1 MDAPETSK
9 FGNPGQPFSQ
19 EAKDFLYAQVYNK
32 MVKVKLL
39 SKDQYSRAVG
49 SVTSTSTEPRS
60 KFLPFLTK
68 KEESDWSLKLIERG
82 YATLYTGGG
91 AQYNDR
97 REELIRKMEHAKKNK
112 LGVWSIQH
120 NNDGDGGEEYVDPAA
135 YKRAMKARMKTGR

>member
-19 EAKDFLYAQVYNK
+19 EAKDFLYTQVYNK

-39 SKDQYSRAVG
+39 SKDQYSRVVG
-49 SVTSTSTEPRS
+49 SVTSTTREPRS

-97 REELIRKMEHAKKNK
+97 REELIQKMEHAKKNK
-112 LGVWSIQH
+112 LGVWS
-120 NNDGDGGEEYVDPAA
+120 GGEEYLDPAA
-135 YKRAMKARMKTGR
+135 YKRAMKARMETGR